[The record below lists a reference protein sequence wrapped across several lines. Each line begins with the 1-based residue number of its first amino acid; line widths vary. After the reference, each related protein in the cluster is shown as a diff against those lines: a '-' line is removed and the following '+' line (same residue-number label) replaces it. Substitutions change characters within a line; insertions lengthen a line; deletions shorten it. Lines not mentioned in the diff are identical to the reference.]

1 MSGFFRSS
9 RPVHLEI
16 FAESKQDKPED
27 KKTPGRLE
35 QQSMYDFTNSP
46 AEKLS
51 TPTSTLFKSAEA
63 EQAQPTSQPSKS
75 FVKEKP
81 SMFSS
86 RCLAY
91 SEMKVKTKDD
101 KKPEYEP
108 IALPEQSPGDRRT
121 NEIK

>member
-9 RPVHLEI
+9 WPVHSEI
-16 FAESKQDKPED
+16 FTESKNDKPDD
-27 KKTPGRLE
+27 KKATNKLE
-35 QQSMYDFTNSP
+35 QQSMYDFNSGP
-46 AEKLS
+46 SEKVS
-51 TPTSTLFKSAEA
+51 TPAAPLFKSNEA

-75 FVKEKP
+75 AIKEKP

-86 RCLAY
+86 KRWAS

-108 IALPEQSPGDRRT
+108 VLIPEQLPAERKVS
-121 NEIK
+121 